1 MFKEMKISRL
11 ILDPVTNTPI
21 IILKDLEDELTLPI
35 WIGLLEASAIA
46 LELEKEP
53 PQRPMTHD
61 LVKNILNS
69 LNVHVSKVE
78 VTDLRESTFYALIYL
93 IMDGKTIKIDAR
105 PSDAIAIALRTS
117 APIYVEEKVI
127 RKLKKVNLESI
138 KDTDK
143 VDESADLQDL
153 LEQMSPEDFG
163 KYKM

>member
-1 MFKEMKISRL
+1 MFIEMKISRL

-21 IILKDLEDELTLPI
+21 IILKDLEDELTLPV

-46 LELEKEP
+46 LELEKAP
-53 PQRPMTHD
+53 SQRPMTHD
-61 LVKNILNS
+61 LIKNILSS
-69 LNVHVSKVE
+69 LNVNVSKVE

-93 IMDGKTIKIDAR
+93 NMDGKTFKIDAR

-117 APIYVEEKVI
+117 APIYVDEKVI
-127 RKLKKVNLESI
+127 IKLKKVNLESI

-153 LEQMSPEDFG
+153 LEEMSPEDFG

>member
-11 ILDPVTNTPI
+11 ILDPVTNMPI

-61 LVKNILNS
+61 LIKNILSS
-69 LNVHVSKVE
+69 LKVRVVKVE
-78 VTDLRESTFYALIYL
+78 LTDLRESTFYALIYL
-93 IMDGKTIKIDAR
+93 NRDGKTFKIDAR

-117 APIYVEEKVI
+117 APIYVDEKVI
-127 RKLKKVNLESI
+127 RKFKKVNLESI
-138 KDTDK
+138 KDTDN
-143 VDESADLQDL
+143 VDESAKLQDL
-153 LEQMSPEDFG
+153 LEEMSPEDFG

>member
-1 MFKEMKISRL
+1 MFIEMKISRL

-21 IILKDLEDELTLPI
+21 IILKDLEDELTLPV

-61 LVKNILNS
+61 LIKNILSS

-93 IMDGKTIKIDAR
+93 NMDGKTFKIDAR

-117 APIYVEEKVI
+117 APIYVDEKVI
-127 RKLKKVNLESI
+127 GKLNKLNLESI

-153 LEQMSPEDFG
+153 LEEMSPEDFG

>member
-1 MFKEMKISRL
+1 MFIEMKISRL

-21 IILKDLEDELTLPI
+21 IILKDLEDELTLPV

-61 LVKNILNS
+61 LIKNILSS
-69 LNVHVSKVE
+69 LNVNVSKVE
-78 VTDLRESTFYALIYL
+78 VTDLRKSTFYALIYL
-93 IMDGKTIKIDAR
+93 NMDGKTFKIDAR

-117 APIYVEEKVI
+117 APIYVDEKVI
-127 RKLKKVNLESI
+127 RKLNKLNLESI

-153 LEQMSPEDFG
+153 LEEMSPEDFG